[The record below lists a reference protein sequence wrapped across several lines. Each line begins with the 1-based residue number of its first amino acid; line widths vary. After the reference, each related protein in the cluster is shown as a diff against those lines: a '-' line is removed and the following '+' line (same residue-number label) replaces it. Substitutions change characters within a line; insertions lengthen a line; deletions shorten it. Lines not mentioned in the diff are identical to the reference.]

1 MSIIYSTKF
10 AVSIHILS
18 LIASKKEESI
28 TSDYIAGSVNTNPA
42 LVRRLMSG
50 LKKAGIIQTQTKVG
64 VTGLLK
70 KPEEITLLEIF
81 KAVESRQ
88 DLFAIHS
95 DTNTTCPVGAKI
107 GFVLENINGK
117 VQSELQNELKSLH
130 LADILNGLGPIG
142 GCNEEIIYKKL
153 TI

>member
-1 MSIIYSTKF
+1 MIIYSTKF
-10 AVSIHILS
+10 AVSIHILC
-18 LIASKKEESI
+18 LIAIKKEESI

-50 LKKAGIIQTQTKVG
+50 LKKAGLIQTQTKIG
-64 VTGLLK
+64 VTGLMK
-70 KPEEITLLEIF
+70 APEEISLLEIF

-107 GFVLENINGK
+107 GFVLEDVNGK
-117 VQSELQNELKSLH
+117 VQSDFESELKTLH
-130 LADILNGLGPIG
+130 LSDILDGLGPISVV
-142 GCNEEIIYKKL
+142 
-153 TI
+153 